1 MQNYPNHRLL
11 NLANF
16 SPDDILRRLR
26 NLSREIFGEFNVAD
40 YLNLVDG
47 FHRLRY
53 DASLNEDNAED
64 LRGLIGNGIDEIAQR
79 YERGEEIHPG
89 TLNIV
94 VMAIHAHN
102 QASEHPYQ
110 FGAVIQGISP
120 QTEEFMEEIV
130 LPITRNLQMFNLHH
144 AAPWVNPVHV
154 AREAARRAAEEAPP
168 AETRAVKTL
177 AEFRAMCGDQMDSK
191 CPICMEE
198 FVEEV
203 GPSAA
208 RSGFRR
214 SAVFMP
220 VVIHKD
226 VDGKW
231 RHPIHMACTH
241 ELKKCAMCR
250 DKVAYPK
257 LIRRLSRRP
266 KSSPLRSVKRS
277 TSKRSTSKR
286 STSKRGPGRSPGRS
300 PGKRSTG
307 KRSPR
312 SADF

>member
-1 MQNYPNHRLL
+1 MQNYTLI
-11 NLANF
+11 NLANS
-16 SPDDILRRLR
+16 SPDNILRRLR
-26 NLSREIFGEFNVAD
+26 NQSREIFREFNVAD
-40 YLNLVDG
+40 YRNLVDV
-47 FHRLRY
+47 FHVLRH
-53 DASLNEDNAED
+53 DARLNEDHAED
-64 LRGLIGNGIDEIAQR
+64 LRELIDAGIDEIARR

-94 VMAIHAHN
+94 VMAINAHN

-110 FGAVIQGISP
+110 FGVEFIEGMSP

-130 LPITRNLQMFNLHH
+130 QPTTRNLQMFALHH
-144 AAPWVNPVHV
+144 AEPWVNPVHV

-214 SAVFMP
+214 SALFMP

-257 LIRRLSRRP
+257 IRRRLTSRRP

-277 TSKRSTSKR
+277 ASKRST
-286 STSKRGPGRSPGRS
+286 GNRSPRKI
-300 PGKRSTG
+300 KR
-307 KRSPR
+307 R

>member
-1 MQNYPNHRLL
+1 MQNYTLI
-11 NLANF
+11 NLANS
-16 SPDDILRRLR
+16 SPNNIIRRLG
-26 NLSREIFGEFNVAD
+26 NQTSEIFREFNVMD
-40 YLNLVDG
+40 YRNLVDV
-47 FHRLRY
+47 FHRLRH
-53 DASLNEDNAED
+53 DASLNGAHADD
-64 LRGLIGNGIDEIAQR
+64 LSEFIDGGIVEIARR

-89 TLNIV
+89 TLNILI
-94 VMAIHAHN
+94 MAIQAHN

-110 FGAVIQGISP
+110 FGVEFIEGMSP

-130 LPITRNLQMFNLHH
+130 QPTTRNLQMFALHH
-144 AAPWVNPVHV
+144 AEPWVNPVHV

-208 RSGFRR
+208 RSGFR

-231 RHPIHMACTH
+231 RHPIHMTCTH
-241 ELKKCAMCR
+241 ELKKCAICR

-286 STSKRGPGRSPGRS
+286 STSKRGPGRSPG
-300 PGKRSTG
+300 

-312 SADF
+312 SPSIKRRSADF